1 MAGTI
6 PTKKPVPSKDIRDLG
21 FNSEKMDE
29 VINSESTTYTDRK
42 GRVHLTI
49 KGLEE
54 AAVSAGPAVDAAVK
68 ALEQANEAK
77 KTSDAIKADT
87 ENYIRRAETAA
98 DASRSSA
105 SNSQASAIRSENA
118 AVKAESVVDV
128 EGTYPDITTGL
139 AATAEG
145 KYFRVPQGE
154 GSDLSFIYYQ
164 SINGE
169 AVPAATA
176 LGNPDILSL
185 TQDGGR
191 SAKTLLNCSISGS
204 TQQSDVTINIDNGLA
219 TGVAALIAV
228 SPLETLYIGMP
239 TGTYD
244 RFRVIDLP
252 RVPVDGMKRASSRYT
267 YNGVSEATPEA
278 YSVIFQGTAYTCI
291 PYTTATDARF
301 LMLYQRYEATKRLPV
316 IVSNSRNTGFELLP
330 ETPSYSPYKINND
343 VSFSTGTEFIISDVV
358 RENMGGECE
367 LVGSS
372 HSAEVLGS
380 LGLGYDDGSSTV
392 VVASDSTY
400 GDGVTLWVNTLQ
412 PNRTYTFIARQLDE
426 EYSRFRIALFDES
439 PRRRS
444 VAKTI
449 ITGLTAGVTRQK
461 FVGLDGNTY
470 LYVTFTTSN
479 SARWVASNLTQTGQD
494 AEFAIVE
501 GEFKQRVTERSV
513 SDTVNFGQPV
523 RAPVLFAGKIVSDMF
538 SRGKNLFDGNYVY
551 SYAPDIDASIDGY
564 YSTPLRK
571 FRGLTD
577 DTYKDVVSITL
588 PCLPNTK
595 YAVSRSGGTRFF
607 IGTSRFYPGVNPEG
621 DFPGLMHIV
630 VNDTSLNAYV
640 FETTASDRFI
650 TVYLSNAGGVNWC
663 QIEQSDRVTQYE
675 TYGWKFSQAA
685 ELVQSA
691 ASGGGAGYISAG
703 VGDGVADDYED
714 LQAVL
719 NFATG
724 AISFDP
730 AKKYFISQS
739 LKVNASLANGL
750 YGNRTTFIVG
760 GDFPAFTIK
769 GGMSGGSANPLT
781 NGALSRQEGGFHVD
795 GIRAYSTDL
804 VSGIG
809 VALSNLFKPRITNC
823 DFMYLKHGIQFSG
836 LNRDV
841 IITDNHIYACHDYGV
856 YFDNTADIHQLNVL
870 GNIITYCTRNIFLDN
885 ADIYNLQIVGNDI
898 ELGTYPTD
906 VAAADKA
913 DIWITA
919 MSSMVEDVSILGNT
933 LEDHWTSNR
942 LVKMEGLYTSSI
954 LSVVI
959 SGNSSG
965 NSSKGEI
972 ELGGVSGVYIDGQF
986 KKSSGDTLVFT
997 GNVDGLTMSVQAN
1010 KQDGRG
1016 GLVSCHGAHSL
1027 SNIQISGCQ
1036 MNGSGAY
1043 NAVRLLGKPTLKNV
1057 TISGNNLHD
1066 RSTETPI
1073 LIDAAVA
1080 DGVRVDFNQIRNTE
1094 NTSGQAIL
1102 ITAETRTD
1110 KNSVLFNSAT
1120 KGDFTAEGFN
1130 VNGNF

>member
-1 MAGTI
+1 MTI
-6 PTKKPVPSKDIRDLG
+6 YNTKNPLGSTSPKDVNDNAITLDNLV
-21 FNSEKMDE
+21 NST
-29 VINSESTTYTDRK
+29 ESTTKDRF
-42 GRVHLTI
+42 GNDRLTI

-54 AAVSAGPAVDAAVK
+54 AAVSAGPTVEAAVK

-128 EGTYPDITTGL
+128 EGTYPDIATGL

-145 KYFRVPQGE
+145 KYFRVPQGV

-169 AVPAATA
+169 AVPATTT

-185 TQDGGR
+185 TKVGGR
-191 SAKTLLNCSISGS
+191 SAKTLLNSSIAGSNTQDNVNIRIGS
-204 TQQSDVTINIDNGLA
+204 T
-219 TGVAALIAV
+219 TGVSALIAV

-239 TGTYD
+239 TATYD

-252 RVPVDGMKRASSRYT
+252 NVPVDGMKRAASRYT
-267 YNGVSEATPEA
+267 YNGLSEATSDA
-278 YSVIFQGTAYTCI
+278 YSVIFQGKDYTCI
-291 PYTTATDARF
+291 PYTTAADARF
-301 LMLYQRYEATKRLPV
+301 LMLYQRYDAIFRAPV
-316 IVSNSRNTGFELLP
+316 IMSSSRDVGFELLP
-330 ETPSYSPYKINND
+330 EIQSYKINND

-372 HSAEVLGS
+372 HSAEVMES
-380 LGLGYDDGSSTV
+380 LGLGYDNGSSTV
-392 VVASDSTY
+392 IVSSDSSI
-400 GDGVTLWVNTLQ
+400 GDELKLWVNSLL
-412 PNRTYTFIARQLDE
+412 PNKTYTFIARQLDE
-426 EYSRFRIALFDES
+426 KYSRFRIALFDES

-444 VAKTI
+444 TATTVVN
-449 ITGLTAGVTRQK
+449 GLTAGTMRK
-461 FVGLDGNTY
+461 DFVGLDGNTY
-470 LYVTFTTSN
+470 TYVTFTTS
-479 SARWVASNLTQTGQD
+479 SSERWVASNLTQTGQN

-501 GEFKQRVTERSV
+501 GEFKQGVTERSV
-513 SDTVNFGQPV
+513 SDTVSFGQPV
-523 RAPVLFAGKIVSDMF
+523 RAPVLFADTIVSNMF
-538 SRGKNLFDGNYVY
+538 SRGKNLFDGNYIY
-551 SYAPDIDASIDGY
+551 SYAPDIDASIEGY
-564 YSTPLRK
+564 YSTQLRSV
-571 FRGLTD
+571 RILED
-577 DTYKDVVSITL
+577 ETYKDVVSIII

-595 YAVSRSGGTRFF
+595 YAISRSGGTRFF
-607 IGTSRFYPGVNPEG
+607 IGTSKFYPGPFSTG
-621 DFPGLMHIV
+621 KYQGLMHVV
-630 VNDTSLNAYV
+630 VNDNSLNSYV
-640 FETTASDRFI
+640 FETIDSDRFI
-650 TVYLSNAGGVNWC
+650 TVYLSNEGGVNWC
-663 QIEQSDRVTQYE
+663 QIEQSDRVTPYE

-691 ASGGGAGYISAG
+691 ASGAGTGYISAG
-703 VGDGVADDYED
+703 VGDGVSDDYED

-719 NFATG
+719 NFVTG

-739 LKVNASLANGL
+739 LKVNASTAKGL
-750 YGNRTTFIVG
+750 YGNRATFIVG

-769 GGMSGGSANPLT
+769 GGMSGGSANPAT
-781 NGALSRQEGGFHVD
+781 NGAIARSEGGFHVD
-795 GIRAYSTDL
+795 SIRAYSSDL
-804 VSGIG
+804 VSGVG
-809 VALSNLFKPRITNC
+809 VALSNVFKPRITNC
-823 DFMYLKHGIQFSG
+823 DFMYLKHGIHFSG

-841 IITDNHIYACHDYGV
+841 IITDNHVYACHDYGV

-933 LEDHWTSNR
+933 LEDHWTSDR
-942 LVKMEGLYTSSI
+942 LVKMEGRDTANI

-1010 KQDGRG
+1010 KQGWRG
-1016 GLVSCHGAHSL
+1016 GLVSCNGAYSL

-1102 ITAETRTD
+1102 ITAETLTD

>member
-1 MAGTI
+1 MTI
-6 PTKKPVPSKDIRDLG
+6 YNTKNPLGSTSPKDVNDNAITLDNLV
-21 FNSEKMDE
+21 NST
-29 VINSESTTYTDRK
+29 ESTTKDRF
-42 GRVHLTI
+42 GNDRLTI

-54 AAVSAGPAVDAAVK
+54 AAVSAGPTVEAAVK

-145 KYFRVPQGE
+145 KYFRVPQGV

-164 SINGE
+164 SINGK

-185 TQDGGR
+185 TNVEGR

-204 TQQSDVTINIDNGLA
+204 TQQGNVTINIDNGLA

-239 TGTYD
+239 TGAYD

-252 RVPVDGMKRASSRYT
+252 NFPVDGMKRESSRYT
-267 YNGVSEATPEA
+267 YNGESEATPEA
-278 YSVIFQGTAYTCI
+278 YSVIFQGKNYTCI
-291 PYTTATDARF
+291 PYTTAADARF
-301 LMLYQRYEATKRLPV
+301 LMLYQRYDATSRAPV
-316 IVSNSRNTGFELLP
+316 IMSSSRDAGFELLP
-330 ETPSYSPYKINND
+330 EIQSYKINND

-358 RENMGGECE
+358 RENMGGSCE

-372 HSAEVLGS
+372 NSAEIIGS

-400 GDGVTLWVNTLQ
+400 GDNVKLYVNTLL
-412 PNRTYTFIARQLDE
+412 PNKTYTFIARQLDD
-426 EYSRFRIALFDES
+426 EYSRFRIALFDEP

-470 LYVTFTTSN
+470 NYVTFTTS
-479 SARWVASNLTQTGQD
+479 SSERWVASNLTHTGQN

-501 GEFKQRVTERSV
+501 GEFKQGVTERSV
-513 SDTVNFGQPV
+513 SDTVSFGQPV
-523 RAPVLFAGKIVSDMF
+523 RAPVLFADTIVSNMF
-538 SRGKNLFDGNYVY
+538 SRGKNLFDGNYIY
-551 SYAPDIDASIDGY
+551 SYSPNFSASIEGY
-564 YSTPLRK
+564 YSTPLSK
-571 FRGLTD
+571 VRGLTD
-577 DTYKDVVSITL
+577 ETYKDVVSITL

-607 IGTSRFYPGVNPEG
+607 IGTSRFYPSTSTGG
-621 DFPGLMHIV
+621 DFAGLMHVV
-630 VNDTSLNAYV
+630 VNENSLNSYV
-640 FETTASDRFI
+640 FETIDSDRFI
-650 TVYLSNAGGVNWC
+650 TVYLSNKGGVNWC

-691 ASGGGAGYISAG
+691 ASGSGAGYISAG
-703 VGDGVADDYED
+703 VGDGVSDDYED

-719 NFATG
+719 NFVTG

-739 LKVNASLANGL
+739 LKVNASTAKGL
-750 YGNRTTFIVG
+750 YGNRATFIVG

-769 GGMSGGSANPLT
+769 GGMSGGSANPAT
-781 NGALSRQEGGFHVD
+781 NGVLSRHEGGFHVD
-795 GIRAYSTDL
+795 SIRAYSSDL
-804 VSGIG
+804 VSGVG
-809 VALSNLFKPRITNC
+809 VALSNVFKPRITNC
-823 DFMYLKHGIQFSG
+823 DFMYLKHGIHFSG

-841 IITDNHIYACHDYGV
+841 IITDNHVYACHDYGV

-933 LEDHWTSNR
+933 LEDHWTSDR
-942 LVKMEGLYTSSI
+942 LVKMEGRDTANI

-1010 KQDGRG
+1010 KKGWRG
-1016 GLVSCHGAHSL
+1016 GLVSCNGAYSL

-1102 ITAETRTD
+1102 ITAETLTD